1 MNKPIITL
9 IIILLTAY
17 EATSQT
23 SADTTCLPNEQL
35 KKAINRIETCKVI
48 EEELV
53 NTKTLLINSEKRVSN
68 RDSAISV
75 FKQSELTYKNL
86 VANYEQNLSNDK
98 KIIGNLEKTITL
110 QKRISRRQK
119 LSKWIV
125 GGLGIAIGYFIA
137 K

>member
-1 MNKPIITL
+1 MKKLKLTL
-9 IIILLTAY
+9 LTILLTAS
-17 EATSQT
+17 AAISQT
-23 SADTTCLPNEQL
+23 SSDTTCLPNEQL

-53 NTKTLLINSEKRVSN
+53 STKTLLTNSEKRVLN
-68 RDSAISV
+68 RDSAIAV
-75 FKQSELTYKNL
+75 YKQSELTYKNL
-86 VANYEQNLSNDK
+86 VLNYEQNLSNDK

-110 QKRISRRQK
+110 QKRIARKQK

-125 GGLGIAIGYFIA
+125 GGLGIAIGYFIS